1 MRPGC
6 LFIGLTIPP
15 SLSLGHWAGG
25 EILSLNSTDFAQQGL
40 IKTSQPFNYL
50 FLSRNGRRMY
60 AINTF
65 QANITII
72 DALTLSEVRTIN
84 GVGVSPSL
92 IAEAP

>member
-1 MRPGC
+1 
-6 LFIGLTIPP
+6 
-15 SLSLGHWAGG
+15 
-25 EILSLNSTDFAQQGL
+25 
-40 IKTSQPFNYL
+40 
-50 FLSRNGRRMY
+50 MY